1 MPRYQL
7 VLIKLFIQL
16 LVAGTATKMNGKES
30 TKTGEATMTILM
42 SRMRDKLP
50 TLVTSILSQSLM
62 VEASVLKIQ
71 VDSTLLK
78 KKFATLVVISGIL
91 VLHLMQAWV
100 GAMIQVKARAEVT
113 NNLKVVLDGETMLL
127 QTTGV
132 ALVMLW
138 VPMMIVQETD
148 LATQL
153 TNVTSAIKL
162 VTLLENVLQLL
173 KEVVM
178 PVTSVIKKVTLLR
191 TVQMLM

>member
-1 MPRYQL
+1 M
-7 VLIKLFIQL
+7 LIKLFIQL